1 MIKDKKNMKKRWKR
15 IISNMIAI
23 ALVIISSIPTISIP
37 VKAEA
42 SVDGKL
48 ITVGGKTV
56 TKNMK
61 IDDVKKMFGEPKLTT
76 PSYWDGYA
84 YTFYGKDYSD
94 YLYLETDSDGKIVC
108 YGSVSPGF
116 ETNKYSYGE
125 KVNPYAR
132 AGCEAKDDDGKL
144 YAVIYY
150 TKFHLDAYK
159 RFTENLTENNRNL
172 CKHAVEMWNA
182 ISYLYGYKTATYFD
196 EKLFNIGAQLA
207 DNHSDLYDYCK
218 STNQSSC
225 YQLMTGRK
233 ATFLEYF
240 YPNPLEFAENAR
252 NYECPKGN
260 AIGFMYYPT
269 GEENDDYWIM
279 EGFVNKELLADW
291 KSVAYTEREK
301 ELLENSRKY
310 YINSV
315 NTVNSMKSYYE
326 IKPSYDSIKNI
337 EGGKLSKEVAKGAV
351 DYLNAIRVGAGLNPL
366 EYSEQLSMDAQC
378 KSTYTVY
385 LAKNNIKNS
394 SPHNPPKVEGLSDE
408 YYSKCQSGNG
418 ENLYSC
424 GIISTSI
431 IDSISSALDDSQ
443 GTGQYYNRGH
453 RYNLLNP
460 EWKYIG
466 VGNTLQ
472 QACHK
477 LSGTQSS
484 NVDVVA
490 WPPKGITISESGFSP
505 SGMWTCQFYNKL
517 KPTADTTIT
526 IECLNSNKKWKI
538 DPNNLL
544 ENQDYNYERS
554 GDLISY
560 SDDSIVFKIGG
571 VYQITYDHLT
581 DANGNETSYS
591 YRTVYEK
598 AYIGSEEEKV
608 PQSIKLDKTSEKVLL
623 GTTSKLIA
631 KVSPDN
637 IKNKR
642 IYFASN
648 NKEVATVNE
657 CGEITSHSL
666 GTADITATSENG
678 NITATCKIIVVKTL
692 DQTDDQPEKEP
703 EKEPT
708 KEPEKEPTGAITN
721 GNVNNSNNKSDLSQ
735 GHKTNNSKKENIT
748 ISKAKIKSA
757 KKKKSSKSLTIILSK
772 AVPKVTG
779 YQIKIYSSK
788 KKAKKNKGAIWTKV
802 VQTNSKKIVIKN
814 KKLKNKKTLYI
825 RIRAYKRIN
834 RKNKYSTW
842 SEIKK
847 VIVN

>member
-240 YPNPLEFAENAR
+240 YPNPLEFAKNAR

-310 YINSV
+310 YTNSV

-484 NVDVVA
+484 NVGVVA

-544 ENQDYNYERS
+544 ENQNYERS

-657 CGEITSHSL
+657 CGEITAHSL

-692 DQTDDQPEKEP
+692 DQTDDQP

>member
-23 ALVIISSIPTISIP
+23 ALVIISSIPTIAIP

-484 NVDVVA
+484 NVGVVA

-544 ENQDYNYERS
+544 ENQNYERS

-657 CGEITSHSL
+657 CGEITAHSL

-703 EKEPT
+703 T
-708 KEPEKEPTGAITN
+708 KEPTGAITN

>member
-279 EGFVNKELLADW
+279 EGFVNKELLVDW

-544 ENQDYNYERS
+544 ENQNYERS

-657 CGEITSHSL
+657 CGEITAHSL

-703 EKEPT
+703 TKEPT

-825 RIRAYKRIN
+825 QIRAYKRIN

>member
-225 YQLMTGRK
+225 YRLMTGRK

-260 AIGFMYYPT
+260 AISFMYYPT

-310 YINSV
+310 YTNSV

-544 ENQDYNYERS
+544 ENQNYERS

-657 CGEITSHSL
+657 CGEITAHSL

-692 DQTDDQPEKEP
+692 DQTDDQP

-772 AVPKVTG
+772 TVPKVTG